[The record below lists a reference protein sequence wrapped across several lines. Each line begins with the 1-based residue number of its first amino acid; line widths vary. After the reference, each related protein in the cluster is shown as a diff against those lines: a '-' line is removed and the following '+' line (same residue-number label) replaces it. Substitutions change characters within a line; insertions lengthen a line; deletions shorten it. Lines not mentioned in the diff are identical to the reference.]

1 MYELAVQVNGKVRG
15 TTTIAL
21 NSSNEEML
29 KCAKELSN
37 VLKYLEGKTIVKEI
51 VIPNKIVNIVV
62 KWKE

>member
-1 MYELAVQVNGKVRG
+1 MKMANIWTRKAKEEVYELAVQVNGKVRG

-37 VLKYLEGKTIVKEI
+37 VLKYLEGKQL
-51 VIPNKIVNIVV
+51 
-62 KWKE
+62 